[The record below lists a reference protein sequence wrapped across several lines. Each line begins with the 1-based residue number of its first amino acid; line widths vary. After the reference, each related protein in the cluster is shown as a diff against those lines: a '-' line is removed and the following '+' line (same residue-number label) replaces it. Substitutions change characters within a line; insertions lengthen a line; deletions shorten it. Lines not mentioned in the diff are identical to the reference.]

1 MRSRMIGALLASLLL
16 TGCEGDGSG
25 PEGETT
31 APATADRA
39 VDSAVDGAV
48 ETGAVPTTDDTAAT
62 TRPAPGA
69 VDPVDPADHLT
80 DEALL
85 EQTQWVLGLLDEDAL
100 GPDLEAVVDRFSE
113 DFLRELPAFQVVT
126 VFPQLRAG
134 GPYTVTE
141 VTEVSAEA
149 GGGTRSA
156 VLSLDAEQPLLMT
169 LALDDEDRIAGLV
182 FVPDTSGEPPVISG
196 WADLDAAL
204 TELGGTSQVVVGR
217 VEDGTCTPIHTTA
230 GLEPGGEPAPTGS
243 IFKLVVLAGVVEA
256 VEAGELAWEDELT
269 ITEEVKSLPSGI
281 LQDREAG
288 STVTVREAAE
298 LMISISD
305 NTATDLLIG
314 AVDRPRMRTAMEN
327 AGVDPLRLA
336 PIVTTRQLFILGWGV
351 DQEVRDRWARASVP
365 ETRTAQLA
373 DLPEDLT
380 LVTPEAVTTPAWQDG
395 VDWPMTGGEVCNVH
409 ARLQQLAGTG
419 AGEPVRE
426 ILSANPGGAV
436 PDGVAYQAFKGCSAP
451 GVLAL
456 SYYLEPV
463 ETETR
468 ADGLVLVVQTRSEEA
483 VDQLR
488 AMTIVEAGLQHL
500 AATGG

>member
-1 MRSRMIGALLASLLL
+1 MMGALLASLLL

-25 PEGETT
+25 PEGDTT
-31 APATADRA
+31 T
-39 VDSAVDGAV
+39 DGVV
-48 ETGAVPTTDDTAAT
+48 ETAGTTTDDSGVTTDDAGVTEATDDAAAT
-62 TRPAPGA
+62 TRPAPPEA
-69 VDPVDPADHLT
+69 EPVAVDPADHLT

-85 EQTQWVLGLLDEDAL
+85 EQTGWVLGLLEEDAL

-126 VFPQLRAG
+126 VFPQLRAA

-419 AGEPVRE
+419 AGEPVRQ

-436 PDGVAYQAFKGCSAP
+436 PDGVGYQSFKGGSAP

-456 SYYLEPV
+456 SYYIELQGEG
-463 ETETR
+463 
-468 ADGLVLVVQTRSEEA
+468 ALVLVVQTRSEEA